1 MRSKLALAAV
11 ALACAAFTATAAQ
24 TSFSANETGLSFY
37 AGNFAT
43 LVANV
48 PNPDGS
54 CTAFPADADS
64 LVGWS
69 NVQQVIAYRS
79 ADCTGQAVGLGTLR
93 TFRPGE
99 FASYTAH

>member
-1 MRSKLALAAV
+1 MRSKLALSAV

-24 TSFSANETGLSFY
+24 TSGQLSETGLSFY
-37 AGNFAT
+37 AGNFT
-43 LVANV
+43 RLVANV
-48 PNPDGS
+48 PHPDGS

-69 NVQQVIAYRS
+69 NVQQVLAYQS
-79 ADCTGQAVGLGTLR
+79 EDCTGQAVGLGTLR
-93 TFRPGE
+93 TFRAGE